1 MKIGQDSRTV
11 VETRIAETRENGKNG
26 LSFREAVATQQK
38 KLQREQLGTL
48 FKDVEKQ
55 GERLIRSQTLKDF
68 TQYKRLVQRFVK
80 EAVSFGMNLK
90 QHKGWDCQGRLQTSR
105 LVQEIDTKLLEMTD
119 TMIKKE
125 EKSISLLDQVGE
137 MKGLLINL
145 YM

>member
-11 VETRIAETRENGKNG
+11 VETRMAETKGNGKSG
-26 LSFREAVATQQK
+26 LSFGEAVATQQK
-38 KLQREQLGTL
+38 KLQSEQLGTL

-68 TQYKRLVQRFVK
+68 TQYKLLVQRFVK

-90 QHKGWDCQGRLQTSR
+90 QHKGWNSQGRLQTSR

-125 EKSISLLDQVGE
+125 EKSISLLDQIGE

>member
-11 VETRIAETRENGKNG
+11 VETRIAETRGNGKNG
-26 LSFREAVATQQK
+26 LSFGEAVATQQK
-38 KLQREQLGTL
+38 KLQSEQLGTL

-68 TQYKRLVQRFVK
+68 TQYKQLVQRFVK
-80 EAVSFGMNLK
+80 EAVSIGMNLK
-90 QHKGWDCQGRLQTSR
+90 QHKGWNSQGRLQTSR

-125 EKSISLLDQVGE
+125 EKSISLLDQIGE